1 MHAVAAPGVPTSERL
16 LQRQG
21 REALCATLERVG
33 EDAPTLCEGWRAIDL
48 ASHLVVRERD
58 PWTAPVILCGRLSA
72 MVHRLTAKEQLRGF
86 DRVVGRLRGGPPW
99 LFRSTPLTVRLN
111 TVEDWIHHQDVL
123 RANGI
128 EPEPPSPAMTDV
140 LWHGIRSTG
149 TVASLRLDDVGVD
162 AVATD
167 GRRVTVKKGRQVVE
181 VIGDPGEIVLFL
193 TGRTSVARVELRGP
207 ADAVERLRGSRLRL

>member
-1 MHAVAAPGVPTSERL
+1 MHAVAAPGAPTSERL

-21 REALCATLERVG
+21 REALCTSLERVG
-33 EDAPTLCEGWRAIDL
+33 PDAPTLCEGWRAIDL

-58 PWTAPVILCGRLSA
+58 PWTAPVILCGRLSGT
-72 MVHRLTAKEQLRGF
+72 VHRLTAKEQLRGF
-86 DRVVGRLRGGPPW
+86 ERVVGRLRGGPPW

-111 TVEDWIHHQDVL
+111 TVEDWIHHQDVV
-123 RANGI
+123 RANDI
-128 EPEPPSPAMTDV
+128 EPEPPGAAMADV

-181 VIGDPGEIVLFL
+181 VIGEPGEIVLYL
-193 TGRTSVARVELRGP
+193 TGRTSVARVELSGAP
-207 ADAVERLRGSRLRL
+207 DAVERLRGSRLRL